1 MKVLKFGGSSV
12 ANSERIREV
21 KKIILSESIPV
32 VVVVSAFRGVTDTLK
47 SLSESAASH
56 DPGYRARLEDLINKH
71 IAISNELLSG
81 EKLDSTLSR
90 VREIFNELSETLNG
104 LFLLRELSR
113 FSLDK
118 ALSAGER
125 ASSTIISAFFE
136 LMSP

>member
-21 KKIILSESIPV
+21 KKIIGSESLPV

-47 SLSESAASH
+47 DLSESAAGH
-56 DPGYRARLEDLINKH
+56 DPGYLNRLEELINRH
-71 IAISNELLSG
+71 RTVCNELLSG
-81 EKLDSTLSR
+81 ERLDSTLARIS
-90 VREIFNELSETLNG
+90 EIFSELGEMLKG
-104 LFLLRELSR
+104 LYLLRELSR

-125 ASSTIISAFFE
+125 ASSFIISAF
-136 LMSP
+136 L